1 MYAGVCILHCSCSRK
16 KVHIHTSVT
25 LAVRVNVHYWAAVI
39 VTYGSGCFADA
50 DGFQSTDHLERAEVV
65 FVIIIILCRF
75 VFVLFLVRA
84 MCKAIARGTL
94 KWWVRGNWRAKNKK
108 LTLKLKVSHVCSPE
122 YSTIR
127 AEDALPLVIEARWS
141 QSVLCLKWFLDSLAV
156 LLASACIIMNKW
168 QCFSLKNMAEV
179 WLWRLERVVSLRMSR
194 LAARVA
200 DSAIS
205 VWMCVSG
212 LERNLYASTFTRIH
226 HTEKS

>member
-25 LAVRVNVHYWAAVI
+25 LAVRVNVHFWAAVI

-127 AEDALPLVIEARWS
+127 AEAALAPSNRGEV
-141 QSVLCLKWFLDSLAV
+141 VTVCAV
-156 LLASACIIMNKW
+156 LKMI
-168 QCFSLKNMAEV
+168 
-179 WLWRLERVVSLRMSR
+179 SR
-194 LAARVA
+194 L
-200 DSAIS
+200 IS
-205 VWMCVSG
+205 SIVSIS
-212 LERNLYASTFTRIH
+212 LYH
-226 HTEKS
+226 HD